1 MHPLQR
7 ATLRL
12 CGILLTLLL
21 AACGG
26 QTSGGSGGGG
36 GGGGGTTPSF
46 TLSLSLTSLTVQ
58 QGGSGSTTLTVT
70 PQNGFTGA
78 VNLAL
83 VDGSG
88 NPVSGINLSPA
99 SVTVSGTSPVTQ
111 NLTLTVGS
119 SVATGPYALQV
130 RGSSGSLTQQVG
142 LSLTVSAPGGGGG
155 SPSQVT
161 VKVLDP
167 SGSGYTGYYQ
177 DSNQNT
183 WQPLNFT
190 NSQATFNVS
199 GSRYGVAVV
208 CGSSESAGST
218 QFVLATVR
226 ESNLATV
233 SCYAYG
239 APSAG
244 PTITVTVDAS
254 QIASVVA
261 PGDEVLVNDSYPPS
275 TLNSALK
282 SIVSYQK
289 STSGAVD
296 LAVQIR
302 QANRGPTKAVKVV
315 RNVTSSN
322 PTITFVPSDLT
333 NAQSVALTNPPP
345 ASFSQYVGYGY
356 ITASNTGIADLRVS
370 NNSYLPV
377 AGFQSGDRYISFTE
391 AVQGDYFT
399 DGDGQRAITFKGYT
413 TPPTSV
419 AFATPWSTGALSSN
433 AAGLPQ
439 ISGLSYPG
447 AIAYGVSYSTPSGRS
462 LSVLVSS
469 GYLAGATSFDL
480 ASLSPLLN
488 SVGYTIPSSGTNAVV
503 EVSALVSP
511 MGLRRSLEFISF
523 FGTPTSLP
531 LFTSDLDIQLVNVNK
546 KYVVGG
552 GTVSFP

>member
-1 MHPLQR
+1 MHPIQR
-7 ATLRL
+7 KIPWLL
-12 CGILLTLLL
+12 GVVLTLLL
-21 AACGG
+21 TACGG
-26 QTSGGSGGGG
+26 QTSGGSGGGEG
-36 GGGGGTTPSF
+36 GGS
-46 TLSLSLTSLTVQ
+46 
-58 QGGSGSTTLTVT
+58 
-70 PQNGFTGA
+70 
-78 VNLAL
+78 
-83 VDGSG
+83 
-88 NPVSGINLSPA
+88 
-99 SVTVSGTSPVTQ
+99 
-111 NLTLTVGS
+111 
-119 SVATGPYALQV
+119 
-130 RGSSGSLTQQVG
+130 
-142 LSLTVSAPGGGGG
+142 G

-177 DSNQNT
+177 DSNQNN

-190 NSQATFNVS
+190 NNQATFNVS

-208 CGSSESAGST
+208 CSGSGPID
-218 QFVLATVR
+218 FVLATVS
-226 ESNLATV
+226 ESNLATL
-233 SCYAYG
+233 SCPGYS
-239 APSAG
+239 APPAG

-261 PGDEVLVNDSYPPS
+261 PGDEVIVNDSYPPS

-289 STSGAVD
+289 SASGAVD

-488 SVGYTIPSSGTNAVV
+488 SVGYTAPSSGTNAVV

-552 GTVSFP
+552 GAVSFP

>member
-1 MHPLQR
+1 MHPTQR
-7 ATLRL
+7 AIFRL
-12 CGILLTLLL
+12 FGIALVFLL
-21 AACGG
+21 AAC
-26 QTSGGSGGGG
+26 SGGG
-36 GGGGGTTPSF
+36 TPPSF
-46 TLSLSLTSLTVQ
+46 TLALNPTSLTVQ
-58 QGGSGSTTLTVT
+58 QGSSGSITLAVT

-83 VDGSG
+83 VNGNG

-119 SVATGPYALQV
+119 SVATGTYTLLV

-161 VKVLDP
+161 VQVLDP
-167 SGSGYTGYYQ
+167 SGNGYTGYYQ
-177 DSNQNT
+177 DSNQNN

-190 NSQATFNVS
+190 NNQATFNVS

-208 CGSSESAGST
+208 CGSGST
-218 QFVLATVR
+218 ESTQVVLATVS
-226 ESNLATV
+226 ESNLATL
-233 SCYAYG
+233 SCPSNS
-239 APSAG
+239 APPAG

-261 PGDEVLVNDSYPPS
+261 PGDEVIVNGSSSS
-275 TLNSALK
+275 TLNSSLE
-282 SIVSYQK
+282 STVSYQE
-289 STSGAVD
+289 STSGPVD
-296 LAVQIR
+296 LVVQI
-302 QANRGPTKAVKVV
+302 QQPNGGPTEAVKVV

-322 PTITFVPSDLT
+322 PTITFTPSDLT
-333 NAQSVALTNPPP
+333 NPQSVTLTNPPP
-345 ASFSQYVGYGY
+345 ASFSQYVDYEY
-356 ITASNTGIADLRVS
+356 ITASNTGIADLTVS
-370 NNSYLPV
+370 NSSYLPV

-391 AVQGDYFT
+391 ATQGNYSA
-399 DGDGQRAITFKGYT
+399 GDGQQDITFEGYAT
-413 TPPTSV
+413 APTSV

-433 AAGLPQ
+433 SAGLPQ

-447 AIAYGVSYSTPSGRS
+447 AIAYEVDYFPPSGQF

-480 ASLSPLLN
+480 ASLSTLLN
-488 SVGYTIPSSGTNAVV
+488 STGYTVPPNGTNVDV

-511 MGLRRSLEFISF
+511 MGLQRSLEFLGF
-523 FGTPTSLP
+523 FDNSTLLP
-531 LFTSDLDIQLVNVNK
+531 LYTSDLDIQLASATTQ
-546 KYVVGG
+546 YIVGG
-552 GTVSFP
+552 GAVSFP